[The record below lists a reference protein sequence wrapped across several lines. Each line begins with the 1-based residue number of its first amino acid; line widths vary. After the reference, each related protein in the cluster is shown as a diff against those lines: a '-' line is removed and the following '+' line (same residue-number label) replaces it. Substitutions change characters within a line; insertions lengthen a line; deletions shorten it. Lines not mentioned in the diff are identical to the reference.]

1 VFVANIMKKNVI
13 TIPSNTLLVEA
24 RRIMDEKRIRRLPVM
39 DGQKLVGIV
48 TKDDLDKVGPL
59 EAKSYTINEIVYR
72 FNKLTVE
79 AVMHRD
85 VIAVTPDT
93 SVESAIATAQSKRVG
108 ALPVMENGKL
118 VGIVTTNDFFLAIL
132 NPLLGIGLAGSRIAV
147 SNCFKGPDIEKVIAA
162 LNTLRIGIINLFLTE
177 FPEGK
182 RDLIV
187 HLNVQEA
194 IPAIEALEKLGFKAE
209 IRAR

>member
-1 VFVANIMKKNVI
+1 MFIANIMKKNVI
-13 TIPSNTLLVEA
+13 TIPSDTLLAEA
-24 RRIMDEKRIRRLPVM
+24 RRIMDANRIRRLPVLE
-39 DGQKLVGIV
+39 GQNLVGIV
-48 TKDDLDKVGPL
+48 NKDDLDKVGPL
-59 EAKSYTINEIVYR
+59 ESKAYTINEIVYK
-72 FNKLTVE
+72 FNKLTVKD
-79 AVMHRD
+79 VMHRD

-132 NPLLGIGLAGSRIAV
+132 NPLLGIGLTGSRIAV
-147 SNCFKGPDIEKVIAA
+147 SDCYKGQDIEKVIAA
-162 LNTLRIGIINLFLTE
+162 LNKLNIGIINLFITE
-177 FPEGK
+177 FPGGK

-187 HLNVQEA
+187 HMDVREA
-194 IPAIEALEKLGFKAE
+194 YPAIEALEKLGFKAE